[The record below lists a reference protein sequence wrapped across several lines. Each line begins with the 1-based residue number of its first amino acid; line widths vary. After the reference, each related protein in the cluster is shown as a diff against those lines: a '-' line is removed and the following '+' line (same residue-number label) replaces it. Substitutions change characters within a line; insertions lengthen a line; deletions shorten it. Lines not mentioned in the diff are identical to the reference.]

1 MPALPEAD
9 EPHVGP
15 SGYWKVV
22 LAEVDGELR
31 AAAFIMGQDAARSAP
46 LADFISTISEV
57 EERSGLT
64 LLWRLPDAEQAALKA
79 TDDASWLI
87 GE

>member
-9 EPHVGP
+9 EPHVVP

-46 LADFISTISEV
+46 LAHDEGHVRFSTRFFRFTLQVRTI
-57 EERSGLT
+57 LT
-64 LLWRLPDAEQAALKA
+64 LPPLDL
-79 TDDASWLI
+79 
-87 GE
+87 